1 MATGEAVR
9 HRGGHGR
16 RSQGFTL
23 VEMLVALAVTALLF
37 GVAIPSF
44 QDMALRARTTA
55 TANDLLG
62 LIEGGRT
69 LAQVRHVSVTVCPAE
84 GGQCGRRWDASLML
98 FEDINGNGA
107 REEGEAML
115 QEAEVLAGGLWLV
128 WKPFR
133 VTPYLTWTRNGQAS
147 SMNGTFTLCNE
158 GRRNDLLRQVVIS
171 RAGRVRLQQPA
182 TAAAVA
188 TARRA
193 CGW

>member
-1 MATGEAVR
+1 MATGAAVR
-9 HRGGHGR
+9 DQGEGGSQARGF
-16 RSQGFTL
+16 SL
-23 VEMLVALAVTALLF
+23 VELLVVLAIAGLLF
-37 GVAIPSF
+37 GFAIPSF

-62 LIEGGRT
+62 LVEGGRT
-69 LAQVRHVSVTVCPAE
+69 LAQVRHVPVTVCPVQE
-84 GGQCGRRWDASLML
+84 GKCVARWDASLML
-98 FEDINGNGA
+98 FQDINGNGA
-107 REEGEAML
+107 REEGEEVL

-171 RAGRVRLQQPA
+171 RAGRVRLQRPA

-188 TARRA
+188 TARGA